1 MSFLKK
7 ENILLY
13 LLLFI
18 NFYSINSM
26 EINDDNLD
34 RNQSYN
40 SLTTIPTINFLRITH
55 FPINTYSPT
64 IKKNIHTHVH
74 THNNQTH
81 THTHDHTYTPEGK
94 LVRSHPHLH
103 KGYFT
108 KVPYHSKSTNFTK
121 IPYNSI
127 SINSTKI
134 PYYSTLI
141 NFTKISY
148 NSTLINFTKIPLY
161 YRGFITN
168 SPNKQIAD
176 QSNSVNDRLKIS
188 LLSLFSPII
197 SLYVFNTNNYI
208 F

>member
-1 MSFLKK
+1 MTFFKK

-13 LLLFI
+13 LVLFI
-18 NFYSINSM
+18 NFYSINSI
-26 EINDDNLD
+26 ERNKDNVD
-34 RNQSYN
+34 RNLSYN
-40 SLTTIPTINFLRITH
+40 SLTTIPTINFLRKTH
-55 FPINTYSPT
+55 FPIYTYSPT

-74 THNNQTH
+74 THNNRTH

-108 KVPYHSKSTNFTK
+108 KVPHHSTPTNFTK
-121 IPYNSI
+121 IPFYN
-127 SINSTKI
+127 T
-134 PYYSTLI
+134 PI

-148 NSTLINFTKIPLY
+148 NSTSINFTKIPHY
-161 YRGFITN
+161 YTGFITN

-176 QSNSVNDRLKIS
+176 QSNSINDRLKIS
-188 LLSLFSPII
+188 LLSLFCPII

>member
-1 MSFLKK
+1 MSSFKFFFKK

-13 LLLFI
+13 LVLFI
-18 NFYSINSM
+18 NFYSINSI
-26 EINDDNLD
+26 ERNDNNVD

-40 SLTTIPTINFLRITH
+40 SLTTIPTINFLRKTH

-74 THNNQTH
+74 THNNRTH

-94 LVRSHPHLH
+94 LVRSHAHLH

-108 KVPYHSKSTNFTK
+108 KVPYHTTPTNFTK
-121 IPYNSI
+121 IPYHNTS
-127 SINSTKI
+127 
-134 PYYSTLI
+134 I
-141 NFTKISY
+141 NFTKILY
-148 NSTLINFTKIPLY
+148 NTTSINFTKIPHY

-168 SPNKQIAD
+168 SPNKQITD

-188 LLSLFSPII
+188 LLSLFFPII